1 MTTRIA
7 VVGAGGIA
15 QAVHLPILQRNRGR
29 AALVALVELSPHRRN
44 LVAGRYGIPDAARFA
59 TTTELVAAIGSGAIA
74 VDAAILATS
83 GLHCADVTA
92 LLGAGLTVLSE
103 KPLAYSLS
111 ELDDLERFAEVRG
124 IDLAGRLRIGY
135 MKEYDPAVVEAR
147 QLLKKLSVRA
157 VTIEVLHPADDRQLE
172 FARLLPAE
180 TDLPQE
186 AITAAGTRMAA
197 VLTEALGAAPED
209 LRRTYSSV
217 VLGSIVHDIALLR
230 TLGFALETVTQA
242 TRWTDSFPG
251 SITATGTTSGGTV
264 PWQLGW
270 HFIGGYPE
278 YAETVTFHHEA
289 GTLQLQFPT
298 PYLLNAPTRLR
309 TEAAS
314 SRLGRTSTDQLWPQE
329 EAFERELFALL
340 DLAEGRAAPGSS
352 VGEARADLIT
362 AQLLHQAL
370 AASSRPRTDAVSEIN
385 RLEGDAAEAAT
396 SGHH

>member
-289 GTLQLQFPT
+289 GTLKLKFPT

-314 SRLGRTSTDQLWPQE
+314 SRLGRTTTDQLWPQE

>member
-197 VLTEALGAAPED
+197 VLTEALGEAPED

-278 YAETVTFHHEA
+278 YAETVTFH
-289 GTLQLQFPT
+289 
-298 PYLLNAPTRLR
+298 NAPTRLR